1 MDPLG
6 RVQGGGSKLKF
17 ALCLGVEVE
26 DARRVTIRR
35 LKEGCGDLESS
46 K

>member
-1 MDPLG
+1 MDTLG
-6 RVQGGGSKLKF
+6 RVQGGESKLKF
-17 ALCLGVEVE
+17 ALRLGVEVE

-35 LKEGCGDLESS
+35 IKEGCRDLESS